1 MEISVS
7 GGSVGFVV
15 WVGVGLGEDAD
26 GFGVL
31 GLVVALARDGVVRLV
46 VDDDGWLDVVD
57 EPAEDVVAAA
67 PPLPVGWLSG
77 GVQATIATEHMAAV
91 AATLPSRPLT
101 LI

>member
-1 MEISVS
+1 M
-7 GGSVGFVV
+7 GGGTVGVVV
-15 WVGVGLGEDAD
+15 WVEEGLGEDAD

-31 GLVVALARDGVVRLV
+31 WLVVALGRDGVVRGV
-46 VDDDGWLDVVD
+46 VDDGGWPDAVD

-67 PPLPVGWLSG
+67 PLPVGWLSG
-77 GVQATIATEHMAAV
+77 GVQPTIATEHTAAV

>member
-57 EPAEDVVAAA
+57 EPAEEVVAAA
-67 PPLPVGWLSG
+67 PLPVGWLSG